1 MYKIF
6 ADDTLIYDSNLQEY
20 TITKGQITQEVIS
33 PGHLFSESMIPLIL
47 RPRIQKLKTI
57 ITVA

>member
-20 TITKGQITQEVIS
+20 TITKGQITQEVNKS
-33 PGHLFSESMIPLIL
+33 GSFAFSIVYNHPYYD
-47 RPRIQKLKTI
+47 RIQEIKNDYHCL
-57 ITVA
+57 